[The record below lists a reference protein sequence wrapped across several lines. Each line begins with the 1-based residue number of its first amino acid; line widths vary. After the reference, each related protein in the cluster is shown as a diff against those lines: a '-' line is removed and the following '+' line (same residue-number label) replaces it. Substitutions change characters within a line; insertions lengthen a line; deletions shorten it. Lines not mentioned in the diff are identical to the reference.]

1 MRAEPDAGDPVDA
14 GGVDALL
21 TGLAIQA
28 LTSEAEL
35 HGERIRD
42 EVVRM
47 VTRAAPRADRRC
59 SRELARRGGRRTRER
74 PAPRAA

>member
-1 MRAEPDAGDPVDA
+1 M
-14 GGVDALL
+14 DALL
-21 TGLAIQA
+21 TGLATQA

-47 VTRAAPRADRRC
+47 VMAGGGRERIALH
-59 SRELARRGGRRTRER
+59 RELAH
-74 PAPRAA
+74 